1 MRTAGPFRRRRG
13 GASPT
18 SSRPA
23 TPTEW
28 LALWLLCFAYR
39 LSGRRHRPGRGSGQ
53 PRRRSGGRDTQS
65 SVGDVRGRPAA
76 VVACHPASPRAA
88 YARARLVSR
97 DVPASRGPPRRDKHL
112 QGRAARRT
120 SAPAPP
126 PPPLVRRGAERTPPR
141 SGGALARRL
150 PLATPR
156 PRGRRVLFLISLES
170 GLHKSMNKLRVA
182 ACALPRTPRLAQ
194 LASTTPPI
202 DRPRAARRIFF
213 QFFFPAPR
221 TRVIGRPKSPITKS
235 AAAARKP
242 RRGSRQCTGGS
253 GFPSGWRW

>member
-1 MRTAGPFRRRRG
+1 MVKGYYLRRTWRGTKPPPIPAECAGIRAVGGSGGWGVKSDKTPPNTPSPPFSADSAVRPARALARSDATPINKKLTYYYNSGIAGGVPRHLSVSDEESTGVEMKTYSVTKSAARAAQRRRG
-13 GASPT
+13 
-18 SSRPA
+18 RD
-23 TPTEW
+23 
-28 LALWLLCFAYR
+28 
-39 LSGRRHRPGRGSGQ
+39 GRGSS
-53 PRRRSGGRDTQS
+53 PIRRRAG
-65 SVGDVRGRPAA
+65 
-76 VVACHPASPRAA
+76 
-88 YARARLVSR
+88 
-97 DVPASRGPPRRDKHL
+97 
-112 QGRAARRT
+112 
-120 SAPAPP
+120 
-126 PPPLVRRGAERTPPR
+126 
-141 SGGALARRL
+141 
-150 PLATPR
+150 
-156 PRGRRVLFLISLES
+156 VLFLISLES

>member
-1 MRTAGPFRRRRG
+1 MIARDLRR
-13 GASPT
+13 ASAPT
-18 SSRPA
+18 IRSFAHSFSRPHTPHEDETNA
-23 TPTEW
+23 TTHKADGCESARDAHGGVAFTNAWHPNPVS
-28 LALWLLCFAYR
+28 R
-39 LSGRRHRPGRGSGQ
+39 LREEHGQ
-53 PRRRSGGRDTQS
+53 RVCPPSES
-65 SVGDVRGRPAA
+65 SSIRAA
-76 VVACHPASPRAA
+76 SSPR
-88 YARARLVSR
+88 LME
-97 DVPASRGPPRRDKHL
+97 PPSSPWDI
-112 QGRAARRT
+112 
-120 SAPAPP
+120 
-126 PPPLVRRGAERTPPR
+126 
-141 SGGALARRL
+141 
-150 PLATPR
+150 
-156 PRGRRVLFLISLES
+156 FLISLES

-202 DRPRAARRIFF
+202 DRPRAARRIFS

>member
-1 MRTAGPFRRRRG
+1 MLATDANIASVGWCWQACMRVLVDECLDSFFGEALLGFVCWRLMLI
-13 GASPT
+13 SPT
-18 SSRPA
+18 WA
-23 TPTEW
+23 GVDK
-28 LALWLLCFAYR
+28 LGFVCV
-39 LSGRRHRPGRGSGQ
+39 
-53 PRRRSGGRDTQS
+53 
-65 SVGDVRGRPAA
+65 SV
-76 VVACHPASPRAA
+76 
-88 YARARLVSR
+88 
-97 DVPASRGPPRRDKHL
+97 KN
-112 QGRAARRT
+112 
-120 SAPAPP
+120 
-126 PPPLVRRGAERTPPR
+126 
-141 SGGALARRL
+141 
-150 PLATPR
+150 
-156 PRGRRVLFLISLES
+156 LISLQS
-170 GLHKSMNKLRVA
+170 GLSNHANKLRVA